1 MDFNQID
8 KKIMQLKNKNE
19 AYHQMV
25 SRFLK
30 KYEQEFSLKYAH
42 ESTVIEGNTCS
53 YDEAQKILYGIYRVD
68 PGATDRQR
76 EVYEIRNHANTFSFL
91 KDKLLRR
98 EPLDE
103 DLIREMHRRLVENIM
118 VGGIYRNEN
127 VGIGG
132 SRYDFPEWQE
142 VPFQMLNYAE
152 ALKYKSAVCGLPEM
166 SHPLELAAW
175 AHEEFVSIHPFR
187 DGNGRTARMLSNYIL
202 MQHGYLPI
210 SVPAE
215 KNTVNRYYQILED
228 YHQSKD
234 IKPLV
239 ELFGELEEQELDH
252 VIQIAKENFMQSNKG
267 IEP

>member
-53 YDEAQKILYGIYRVD
+53 YDEARKILYGIYRVD

-103 DLIREMHRRLVENIM
+103 DLIREMHRRLVENII

-142 VPFQMLNYAE
+142 VPFQMLDYAE

-175 AHEEFVSIHPFR
+175 PMKS
-187 DGNGRTARMLSNYIL
+187 S
-202 MQHGYLPI
+202 
-210 SVPAE
+210 
-215 KNTVNRYYQILED
+215 
-228 YHQSKD
+228 
-234 IKPLV
+234 
-239 ELFGELEEQELDH
+239 
-252 VIQIAKENFMQSNKG
+252 
-267 IEP
+267 

>member
-53 YDEAQKILYGIYRVD
+53 YDEARKILYGIYRVD

-103 DLIREMHRRLVENIM
+103 DLIREMHRRLVEKR
-118 VGGIYRNEN
+118 G
-127 VGIGG
+127 
-132 SRYDFPEWQE
+132 
-142 VPFQMLNYAE
+142 
-152 ALKYKSAVCGLPEM
+152 
-166 SHPLELAAW
+166 
-175 AHEEFVSIHPFR
+175 
-187 DGNGRTARMLSNYIL
+187 
-202 MQHGYLPI
+202 
-210 SVPAE
+210 
-215 KNTVNRYYQILED
+215 
-228 YHQSKD
+228 
-234 IKPLV
+234 
-239 ELFGELEEQELDH
+239 
-252 VIQIAKENFMQSNKG
+252 
-267 IEP
+267 

>member
-1 MDFNQID
+1 
-8 KKIMQLKNKNE
+8 MQLKNKNE

-53 YDEAQKILYGIYRVD
+53 YDEARKILYGIYRVD

-132 SRYDFPEWQE
+132 S
-142 VPFQMLNYAE
+142 
-152 ALKYKSAVCGLPEM
+152 
-166 SHPLELAAW
+166 
-175 AHEEFVSIHPFR
+175 
-187 DGNGRTARMLSNYIL
+187 
-202 MQHGYLPI
+202 
-210 SVPAE
+210 
-215 KNTVNRYYQILED
+215 
-228 YHQSKD
+228 
-234 IKPLV
+234 
-239 ELFGELEEQELDH
+239 
-252 VIQIAKENFMQSNKG
+252 
-267 IEP
+267 

>member
-53 YDEAQKILYGIYRVD
+53 YDEARKILYGIYRVD

-76 EVYEIRNHANTFSFL
+76 EVYEIRNHANTFLFL

-103 DLIREMHRRLVENIM
+103 DLIREMHRRLVENI
-118 VGGIYRNEN
+118 
-127 VGIGG
+127 
-132 SRYDFPEWQE
+132 W
-142 VPFQMLNYAE
+142 LAE
-152 ALKYKSAVCGLPEM
+152 FIVMKM
-166 SHPLELAAW
+166 LELVVPDMI
-175 AHEEFVSIHPFR
+175 FLSGRKFPFR
-187 DGNGRTARMLSNYIL
+187 CSIMLK
-202 MQHGYLPI
+202 H
-210 SVPAE
+210 
-215 KNTVNRYYQILED
+215 
-228 YHQSKD
+228 
-234 IKPLV
+234 
-239 ELFGELEEQELDH
+239 
-252 VIQIAKENFMQSNKG
+252 
-267 IEP
+267 